1 MKEKILSQIK
11 NGLIV
16 SCQAEGDSPFNSPEG
31 VAMFAKTAVQN
42 GAVAIRS
49 QGIAKTKKIIESVN
63 VPVIGLVKS
72 TFDDGT
78 VCITRGEKD
87 VEELLA
93 VGCKIIAIDGTNRK
107 KNNLTGS
114 EFINHIKNRFDVIVW
129 ADLSH
134 DSEAVAC
141 IDAGADVVSS
151 TLNGYTPQTIEDKKY
166 SPNFSIIEKLV
177 VLSSVPVIAEG
188 RINTPKDAAK
198 MIELGAWAVV
208 VGTAITRPG
217 MITSWFVESLK
228 SKKRN

>member
-1 MKEKILSQIK
+1 MKEKLLSQIK

-16 SCQAEGDSPFNSPEG
+16 SCQAEEDSPFNSPEG
-31 VAMFAKTAVQN
+31 VAMFAKAAEQN

-72 TFDDGT
+72 SFDDGT

-134 DSEAVAC
+134 ESETVAC
-141 IDAGADVVSS
+141 INAGADVVSS
-151 TLNGYTPQTIEDKKY
+151 TLNGYTPQTIDDKKY